1 VSRAALERLVKQE
14 VTMRFIDRRVLASV
28 VCLALGSMFFV
39 GSVFAQSDP
48 AVGTWKLNP
57 AKSRYSPG
65 PVPKS
70 NVITI
75 VAVENGLKVSGQ
87 GMDAA
92 GKPTSI
98 NYTVTYDGKEKPVTG
113 SPDYDSTSGK
123 RINASTTEQTRK
135 REGKMVQTQKREV
148 SADGKTMT
156 ITTRGKDKDG
166 KTINNVAVFDKQ

>member
-1 VSRAALERLVKQE
+1 MRL
-14 VTMRFIDRRVLASV
+14 TARRVLTSLTT
-28 VCLALGSMFFV
+28 LALLALAAPA
-39 GSVFAQSDP
+39 FAQSDP

-70 NVITI
+70 NVLTIT
-75 VAVENGLKVSGQ
+75 AVENGLKVSGQ
-87 GMDAA
+87 GTDGA
-92 GKPTSI
+92 GKPTSV
-98 NYTVTYDGKEKPVTG
+98 NYIVTYDGKEKPVTG

-123 RINASTTEQTRK
+123 RISASITEQTRK
-135 REGKMVQTQKREV
+135 LEGKMVQTQKREV

-166 KTINNVAVFDKQ
+166 RTVNNVAVYEKQ

>member
-1 VSRAALERLVKQE
+1 MRL
-14 VTMRFIDRRVLASV
+14 TARRVLAS
-28 VCLALGSMFFV
+28 LAMAGLV
-39 GSVFAQSDP
+39 LLATPALAQEDP
-48 AVGTWKLNP
+48 AAGTWKLNP

-75 VAVENGLKVSGQ
+75 AAVENGLKVSGQ
-87 GMDAA
+87 GTDGA
-92 GKPTSI
+92 GKPTTL

-135 REGKMVQTQKREV
+135 LEGKMVQTQKREV

-166 KTINNVAVFDKQ
+166 RTINNVAIYEKQ

>member
-1 VSRAALERLVKQE
+1 MRL
-14 VTMRFIDRRVLASV
+14 IARRVLASV
-28 VCLALGSMFFV
+28 VSVLALSLV
-39 GSVFAQSDP
+39 STAPALAQSDP
-48 AVGTWKLNP
+48 AAGTWKLNA

-65 PVPKS
+65 PVPQS

-75 VAVENGLKVSGQ
+75 VVVENGLKVSGQ
-87 GMDAA
+87 GTDGA
-92 GKPTSI
+92 GKPTTL
-98 NYTVTYDGKEKPVTG
+98 NYTVTYDGKAKPVTG

-123 RINASTTEQTRK
+123 RINASTTEQTRT

-166 KTINNVAVFDKQ
+166 KTINNVAVYEKQ

>member
-1 VSRAALERLVKQE
+1 MRL
-14 VTMRFIDRRVLASV
+14 IARRVLASV
-28 VCLALGSMFFV
+28 ATLGLLALAAPAL
-39 GSVFAQSDP
+39 AQNDP
-48 AVGTWKLNP
+48 AAGTWKLNP

-70 NVITI
+70 NLITI
-75 VAVENGLKVSGQ
+75 TVVENGLKVSGQ
-87 GMDAA
+87 GIDGD

-98 NYTVTYDGKEKPVTG
+98 NYTVTYDGKAKPVTG

-135 REGKMVQTQKREV
+135 LAGKMVQTQKREV

-166 KTINNVAVFDKQ
+166 RTINNVAIYEKQ

>member
-1 VSRAALERLVKQE
+1 MTLNARRL
-14 VTMRFIDRRVLASV
+14 LASFASFV
-28 VCLALGSMFFV
+28 LLAGATPAV
-39 GSVFAQSDP
+39 AQSDP

-70 NVITI
+70 NVLTIT
-75 VAVENGLKVSGQ
+75 AVENGLKVSGQ
-87 GMDAA
+87 GTDGA
-92 GKPTSI
+92 GKPTSV
-98 NYTVTYDGKEKPVTG
+98 NYTVTYDGSEKPVTG

-135 REGKMVQTQKREV
+135 LEGKIVQTQKREV

-156 ITTRGKDKDG
+156 ITTRGKDKAG
-166 KTINNVAVFDKQ
+166 RTINNIAVFEKQ